1 MPEQTKIHRET
12 HRSEDWVVLRREL
25 KRGSRERRRGLSGV
39 APRERSSSSRAAGAP
54 LDESSV
60 ESSELHGLR
69 EGSPQVLPLEPMAM
83 LRRGHWGIG
92 LRCCGSPLIAQ
103 RGGERWILMGFWIF
117 SSGDSASFFYFIFT
131 LSRHRKKRKGK
142 ATVRLFSHLFCISRK
157 KK

>member
-83 LRRGHWGIG
+83 LRRGH
-92 LRCCGSPLIAQ
+92 
-103 RGGERWILMGFWIF
+103 
-117 SSGDSASFFYFIFT
+117 
-131 LSRHRKKRKGK
+131 
-142 ATVRLFSHLFCISRK
+142 
-157 KK
+157 